1 MVPVGHDS
9 VEAVV
14 AKTIRV
20 TLNYLPPSLFAM
32 TAEPVAARPSDGF
45 AVEAAAFLEALEA
58 TAPDAL
64 TGCALWR
71 AHELAAHLGAGA
83 LEIALNLEACGEGR
97 PVPATRGFEE
107 REAPY
112 RAMED
117 AALRAALPRAI
128 ERVAEVLDTVL
139 GAEPDAVVPWTG
151 RQMVVGSFVTH
162 LRSELA
168 LHRFD
173 LVGDDETSQSL
184 LGQSELTDHAVTV
197 LGRALLA
204 RGAASAP
211 SGFSA
216 VIAAPGASDLAVV
229 VDGDGPRLERS
240 DADLEPAV
248 IGDPAARLLL
258 LWGRQPGD
266 PRRLAA
272 PGGVEVLATLRSL
285 LAGY

>member
-1 MVPVGHDS
+1 MVPAGPDA
-9 VEAVV
+9 VEAV
-14 AKTIRV
+14 AAETIRASPK
-20 TLNYLPPSLFAM
+20 NLPLSLFAM
-32 TAEPVAARPSDGF
+32 RAEPVAARPSDGF

-151 RQMVVGSFVTH
+151 RQMAVGSFVTH

-197 LGRALLA
+197 LGRALVS
-204 RGAASAP
+204 RGAAAP
-211 SGFSA
+211 AGFSA
-216 VIAAPGASDLAVV
+216 AIAAPGASDLAVV

-248 IGDPAARLLL
+248 VGDVAARLLL
-258 LWGRQPGD
+258 VWGRQPGD

>member
-1 MVPVGHDS
+1 MSD
-9 VEAVV
+9 
-14 AKTIRV
+14 
-20 TLNYLPPSLFAM
+20 
-32 TAEPVAARPSDGF
+32 EPVAARPSDGF

-58 TAPDAL
+58 TPPFAL

-71 AHELAAHLGAGA
+71 AHEVAAHLGAGA
-83 LEIALNLEACGEGR
+83 LEIARSLEAHGEGR

-117 AALRAALPRAI
+117 AKLRDALPRAI
-128 ERVAEVLDTVL
+128 ERVAAALDAVL

-151 RQMVVGSFVTH
+151 RQMVARSFVTH

-173 LVGDDETSQSL
+173 LVGDDETSQRL
-184 LGQSELTDHAVTV
+184 LGQSELTDHAVTI

-204 RGAASAP
+204 RGAAAAP
-211 SGFSA
+211 AGFA
-216 VIAAPGASDLAVV
+216 AAIAAPGTRDVVVV
-229 VDGDGPRLERS
+229 VDGDEARLERS

-248 IGDPAARLLL
+248 VGGPAARLLL

-266 PRRLAA
+266 PRRIRA
-272 PGGVEVLATLRSL
+272 PRGPEVLATLRAL

>member
-1 MVPVGHDS
+1 MVPAGHES
-9 VEAVV
+9 VDAVV
-14 AKTIRV
+14 AETIRAMPK
-20 TLNYLPPSLFAM
+20 NLPLSLFAM

-58 TAPDAL
+58 TPPDAL

-71 AHELAAHLGAGA
+71 AHEVAAHLGAGA
-83 LEIALNLEACGEGR
+83 VEIALTLEAYGEDR

-112 RAMED
+112 RAMDDAELRAD
-117 AALRAALPRAI
+117 LPRSIDRVAAALDA
-128 ERVAEVLDTVL
+128 VL
-139 GAEPDAVVPWTG
+139 GAEPEAVVPWTG
-151 RQMVVGSFVTH
+151 RQMAVGSFVTH

-184 LGQSELTDHAVTV
+184 LGQFELTDHAVTV

-204 RGAASAP
+204 RGATAAP
-211 SGFSA
+211 VGFSA
-216 VIAAPGASDLAVV
+216 VIAAPGASDLAVIV
-229 VDGDGPRLERS
+229 ASDGARLERS

-258 LWGRQPGD
+258 LWSRQPGD
-266 PRRLAA
+266 PRRLSA
-272 PGGVEVLATLRSL
+272 PGGVEVLATLRAL

>member
-1 MVPVGHDS
+1 
-9 VEAVV
+9 
-14 AKTIRV
+14 
-20 TLNYLPPSLFAM
+20 M

-45 AVEAAAFLEALEA
+45 AIEAAAFLEALEV
-58 TAPDAL
+58 TPPFAL

-71 AHELAAHLGAGA
+71 THEVTAHLGAGA
-83 LEIALNLEACGEGR
+83 VEIACNLEAYGEGR
-97 PVPATRGFEE
+97 SVPATRGFEE

-117 AALRAALPRAI
+117 AKLRAALPRAI
-128 ERVAEVLDTVL
+128 ERVATALDAVL
-139 GAEPDAVVPWTG
+139 GAEPDAAVPWTG
-151 RQMVVGSFVTH
+151 RQMAVGSFVTH

-173 LVGDDETSQSL
+173 LVGDDETSQRL
-184 LGQSELTDHAVTV
+184 LGDPELTDHAATV

-204 RGAASAP
+204 RGAAAVP
-211 SGFSA
+211 AGFFA
-216 VIAAPGASDLAVV
+216 VIAAPGARDLAVV
-229 VDGDGPRLERS
+229 VDSDGARLERS

-248 IGDPAARLLL
+248 IGDPSARLLL

-266 PRRLAA
+266 PWRLAA